1 MQSLNPGETPGAAA
15 TPGLLPPAPPTG
27 RPGVAR
33 PGLSSIAAYRRL
45 FEVADGALRK
55 WQLDKPRLFIWSIS
69 PNLDVFTTRT
79 LRVWPTDR
87 LTPLSCA
94 MTMIGAAVIIGLC
107 NIHEHYR
114 STELAV
120 EAIVLALSAIL
131 LLGIIL
137 HERKLRHIELA
148 SRLEAIIKKFRMME
162 RHGVSLNHY
171 SDLKDLFPSSS
182 CDRVPTWRDGALV
195 GVPAVLLVKDDRVI
209 LKPGDR
215 APATVRLMPKGDG
228 NGTSNAHEHTG
239 GFLMSMEPGEAFM
252 GPEGLGAFSGA
263 DGRPASRGQPPKEY
277 DFVVLEG
284 VLEQNLE
291 VMYTVSRSRRRTAL
305 NSERILSTLLVQRFA
320 MVIWLTVRHP

>member
-1 MQSLNPGETPGAAA
+1 
-15 TPGLLPPAPPTG
+15 
-27 RPGVAR
+27 
-33 PGLSSIAAYRRL
+33 
-45 FEVADGALRK
+45 
-55 WQLDKPRLFIWSIS
+55 LDKPRLFIWSIA
-69 PNLDVFTTRT
+69 PNLDVFTTGS

-94 MTMIGAAVIIGLC
+94 MTMIGAAVTIGLC

-171 SDLKDLFPSSS
+171 SDLRDLFPSSS
-182 CDRVPTWRDGALV
+182 CDRVPTWRDGAVV
-195 GVPAVLLVKDDRVI
+195 GVPAVLLVKDDRI
-209 LKPGDR
+209 MLKPGDR
-215 APATVRLMPKGDG
+215 APATVQLMPKKVDN
-228 NGTSNAHEHTG
+228 NGTPNADAR
-239 GFLMSMEPGEAFM
+239 GFIESMEPGEAFM
-252 GPEGLGAFSGA
+252 GPEGMGPSSGA
-263 DGRPASRGQPPKEY
+263 EGRPANGGQPKEY

-284 VLEQNLE
+284 ILEQNLE

-320 MVIWLTVRHP
+320 MVIWVTVGHP